1 VILQEARCDWHGIDA
16 LMANVKA
23 RMTKDEGRANLRIPE
38 NLSSLF
44 SMLRISSF
52 LRH

>member
-1 VILQEARCDWHGIDA
+1 
-16 LMANVKA
+16 MANVKA
-23 RMTKDEGRANLRIPE
+23 RMTKDEGRLNLRIPE
-38 NLSSLF
+38 NSSLF